1 MTTMT
6 RPIALTASAFL
17 ALLAAGA
24 ALAQSSLSQEEA
36 ATARQAAVDKAT
48 ATLLAAEKT
57 RPRIGGYWRI
67 AQHITTLTTAQ
78 GNPPPLNA
86 AGRALY
92 HLRAAAQK
100 TRKKV
105 GQNAG
110 NKAGQKSDKG
120 GDPMN
125 ACLPP
130 GTPRVLLVDEPFLI
144 TQAAAKVTFY
154 HQIHH
159 VIRDVYLDGPLKLPP
174 PDDRD
179 VLWQGHSSGRW
190 EGDVLVI
197 ESGDFNGKQWLDDS
211 GLPQSP
217 DMRVTERI
225 RLIDASTLEDTIT
238 YDDAK
243 YYSAPWTARLSF
255 KAQPASTLLVEEDC
269 AEKLLEVP
277 LKEYAPGGRSSDE

>member
-1 MTTMT
+1 MTQSF
-6 RPIALTASAFL
+6 ALAAAAVL
-17 ALLAAGA
+17 ALAAVTP
-24 ALAQSSLSQEEA
+24 ALAQSSIPQEQA
-36 ATARQAAVDKAT
+36 AEARQAAVDKA
-48 ATLLAAEKT
+48 AAALLAAERA

-67 AQHITTLTTAQ
+67 AQHVSALATAD
-78 GNPPPLNA
+78 GKAPPLNA

-92 HLRAAAQK
+92 RQRAADK
-100 TRKKV
+100 
-105 GQNAG
+105 
-110 NKAGQKSDKG
+110 KAGKAD
-120 GDPMN
+120 DPMN
-125 ACLPP
+125 VCLPP
-130 GTPRVLLVDEPFLI
+130 GTPRALVVDEPFLI

-154 HQIHH
+154 HQIYH
-159 VIRDVYLDGPLKLPP
+159 VIRDVYLDGPLKLPA

-190 EGDVLVI
+190 EGDTLVI
-197 ESGDFNGKQWLDDS
+197 ESGDFNGKEWLDDS

-225 RLIDASTLEDTIT
+225 RRLDSNTLEDMIT

-243 YYSAPWTARLSF
+243 YYAAPWTARLTF

-277 LKEYAPGGRSSDE
+277 LKEYAPK